1 MKLLIFDTEATGIE
15 NAELIEF
22 GGLYFDA
29 SDTANDLDK
38 QILIEEKRFRM
49 KPDQPILPSS
59 TVIHGITQ
67 KKADEWEPCF
77 KVVPILHKFLMNIID
92 NEIVTFVGQNISYDV
107 NVLNSSFKKYG
118 LQEIHFQQ
126 FFVIDTRRLARY
138 FIPKNNIGGY
148 SLDAIYYYLFPDRL
162 DSMFEKRSIHS
173 AVTDCWLTYDVLMGI
188 EEEICREESNI
199 FGSSFLGATM

>member
-1 MKLLIFDTEATGIE
+1 MKLLIFDTETTGIE

-126 FFVIDTRRLARY
+126 FL
-138 FIPKNNIGGY
+138 
-148 SLDAIYYYLFPDRL
+148 SLIL
-162 DSMFEKRSIHS
+162 E
-173 AVTDCWLTYDVLMGI
+173 G
-188 EEEICREESNI
+188 
-199 FGSSFLGATM
+199 